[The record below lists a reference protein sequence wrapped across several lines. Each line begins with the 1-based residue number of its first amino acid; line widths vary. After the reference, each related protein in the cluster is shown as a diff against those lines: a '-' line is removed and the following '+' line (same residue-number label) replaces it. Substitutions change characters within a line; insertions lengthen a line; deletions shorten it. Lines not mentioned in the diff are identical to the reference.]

1 MSHTMF
7 QASYNILRSWQ
18 VIVAAALL
26 TSQALLI
33 AHNHDQETGQA
44 QVAGCVTCVAAQ
56 NASPACPNA
65 LPEVE
70 QEIGHSPFLAEIASA
85 LDSAQT
91 PTARQRSPP
100 VPG

>member
-1 MSHTMF
+1 MF
-7 QASYNILRSWQ
+7 RSINTRLRIWH
-18 VIVAAALL
+18 VLVLVAMLA
-26 TSQALLI
+26 SQALLL
-33 AHNHDQETGQA
+33 AHSHEQDAGPA

-56 NASPACPNA
+56 NTSPACPNA

-85 LDSAQT
+85 LESASA

-100 VPG
+100 VLL